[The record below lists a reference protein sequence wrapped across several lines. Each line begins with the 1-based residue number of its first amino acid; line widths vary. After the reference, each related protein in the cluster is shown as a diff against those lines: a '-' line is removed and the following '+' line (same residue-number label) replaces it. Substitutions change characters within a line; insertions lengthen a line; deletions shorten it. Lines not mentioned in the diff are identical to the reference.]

1 MMILTVI
8 LIAAASSCC
17 YAIRTDKHCTILKTK
32 IVNEDDNGQLYS
44 SESKC
49 YCETSERSATRR
61 GLRRNLSGEGRSIIA
76 EMIDLDPSI
85 CDEAV
90 SSETIVTSSDGFEW
104 DSAANIISTPIGAS
118 IISHHGWK
126 DLELFSQ
133 NDQHL
138 IKTRHKTILIV
149 RGKYI
154 DQETTP
160 SEDALRRDLLG
171 VGGDGN
177 TANLSSHYETCSNG
191 KLSFGPVATGVDFN
205 GYTSNNSVIT
215 VNFDDSSVTGNSHNT
230 VRDAMLTEL
239 GTNPESKADHI
250 VLCIPP
256 GTGDSWVAY
265 SYVNHWLSVYND
277 DWCDN
282 PFALIRELGHNLN
295 LAESVSMDSS
305 PDQSDI
311 MGLPY
316 SFSPSEICFNGAK
329 YVSNGLVLRS
339 SVSMDSSS
347 DIMGLPY
354 SFSPSEICFNGPNT
368 YQMGWYSDR
377 HVDFTSRNLIDTE
390 VSLIGFVDLDK
401 SDESMIIRLSS
412 SSGIDYY
419 VHFNHRADYGSD
431 EGGDQVL
438 IASKDTLPL
447 DYGQSILL
455 VKLDAGEEYIIP
467 NFGRSGD
474 LKIQVTELGSN
485 PRKARVSIK
494 TKLNSEDTVASSS
507 IFWDR

>member
-177 TANLSSHYETCSNG
+177 TANLSSHYERCSNG
-191 KLSFGPVATGVDFN
+191 KLSFGPVVTGVDFN

-305 PDQSDI
+305 PDQ
-311 MGLPY
+311 
-316 SFSPSEICFNGAK
+316 
-329 YVSNGLVLRS
+329 
-339 SVSMDSSS
+339 S